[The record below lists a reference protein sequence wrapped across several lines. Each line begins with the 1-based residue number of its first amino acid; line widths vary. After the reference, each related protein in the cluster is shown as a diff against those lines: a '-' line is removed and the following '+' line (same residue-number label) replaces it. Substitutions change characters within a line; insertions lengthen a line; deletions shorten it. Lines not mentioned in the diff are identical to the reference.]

1 MNEFLN
7 YLKDERNYSDKT
19 ILNYKMD
26 LENFYNYINKKKTK
40 KIDFDFLQEYIENLS
55 QKKYSTKSIQRHISS
70 LKSYFKLIF
79 KLSYISFNTFST
91 IFFFRQFFNI
101 FFQEI

>member
-26 LENFYNYINKKKTK
+26 LENF
-40 KIDFDFLQEYIENLS
+40 
-55 QKKYSTKSIQRHISS
+55 
-70 LKSYFKLIF
+70 
-79 KLSYISFNTFST
+79 
-91 IFFFRQFFNI
+91 
-101 FFQEI
+101 